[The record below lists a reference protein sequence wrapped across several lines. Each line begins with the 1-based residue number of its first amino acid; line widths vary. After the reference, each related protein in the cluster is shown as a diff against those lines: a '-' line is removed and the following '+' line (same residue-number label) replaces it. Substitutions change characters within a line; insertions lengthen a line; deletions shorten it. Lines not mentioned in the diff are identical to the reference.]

1 MSVDVHAM
9 VRDCVVA
16 AVMVAM
22 MFKTKEKVRNV
33 SVTSMSRSEN
43 IITKTAQMFSTN
55 QDT

>member
-1 MSVDVHAM
+1 M